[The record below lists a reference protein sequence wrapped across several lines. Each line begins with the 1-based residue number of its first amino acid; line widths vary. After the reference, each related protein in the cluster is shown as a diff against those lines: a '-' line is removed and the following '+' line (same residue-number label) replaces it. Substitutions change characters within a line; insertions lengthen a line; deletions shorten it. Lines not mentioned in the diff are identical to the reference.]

1 MTLNEFISRAVSY
14 FDKAESTEQKESAR
28 LAGRVSELEASL
40 VTANGL
46 VAQRD
51 ETIKGLQ
58 AQLEPQAVKIT
69 SLEKALAEEK
79 ARVTETLAGLGVKPE
94 GIPAADKDKAAD
106 PSKASILEQYK
117 AITDP
122 ADRVAFY
129 RANQAAI
136 DAAFKH

>member
-69 SLEKALAEEK
+69 SLEKALADEK

-122 ADRVAFY
+122 AERVAFY
-129 RANQAAI
+129 RANQAAM
-136 DAAFKH
+136 DAAWK

>member
-14 FDKAESTEQKESAR
+14 FDKAESTEQKETAR

-46 VAQRD
+46 VAKRD

-79 ARVTETLAGLGVKPE
+79 ARVTETLAWLGVKPE
-94 GIPAADKDKAAD
+94 GIPAADKDKAETPA
-106 PSKASILEQYK
+106 KANILEQYR

-122 ADRVAFY
+122 AERVRFY
-129 RANQAAI
+129 RANTAAI

>member
-14 FDKAESTEQKESAR
+14 FDKAESTEQKETAR

-69 SLEKALAEEK
+69 SLEKALADEK

-94 GIPAADKDKAAD
+94 GIPAADKDKAAE

-122 ADRVAFY
+122 AERVAFY
-129 RANQAAI
+129 RANQAAM
-136 DAAFKH
+136 DAAWK

>member
-14 FDKAESTEQKESAR
+14 FDKAESTEQKETAR

-40 VTANGL
+40 ATANGL
-46 VAQRD
+46 VAQRY

-69 SLEKALAEEK
+69 SLEKALADEK

-94 GIPAADKDKAAD
+94 GIPAADKDKAAE

-122 ADRVAFY
+122 AERVAFY
-129 RANQAAI
+129 RANQAAM
-136 DAAFKH
+136 DAAWK